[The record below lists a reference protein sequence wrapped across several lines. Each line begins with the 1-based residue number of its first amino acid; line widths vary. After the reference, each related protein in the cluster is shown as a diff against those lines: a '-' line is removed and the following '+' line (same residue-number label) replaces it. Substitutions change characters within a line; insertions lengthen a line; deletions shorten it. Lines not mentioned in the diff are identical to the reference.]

1 MKIGELRDTFDCF
14 AKKSVMEMNGD
25 TSLVG
30 HYVSVQWV
38 DNTWDIYFHNT
49 REYRAKNYANAIL
62 GTKKLNNLLALVPDS
77 LSPVKL
83 DGEGWFQTPDTEW
96 LKDWLFLNRK
106 ALGLPKRPP
115 PPANAF
121 GGQK

>member
-1 MKIGELRDTFDCF
+1 MTISEMRNIFNRFTKT
-14 AKKSVMEMNGD
+14 SVMEMNGD

-38 DNTWDIYFHNT
+38 DDTWDIYFHDT
-49 REYRAKNYANAIL
+49 RSYRAKNYANATL
-62 GTKKLNNLLALVPDS
+62 GAKKLNNLLALVPNS
-77 LSPVKL
+77 LSPTKL
-83 DGEGWFQTPDTEW
+83 NGEGWFQTPNT
-96 LKDWLFLNRK
+96 DWLRVFLYENRK
-106 ALGLPKRPP
+106 ALGLASRRP